1 MKEKQPKNKIIK
13 IILGIAIIVLL
24 ATTVILAFMNKSQ
37 ENKDEKKLGYDEL
50 LVQIK
55 EQKIEEI
62 EMTVGSTTLKV
73 KQRDVEEEKTTIIPN
88 TQAFVEYVQEEIA
101 SGNNS
106 FKLNQKQ
113 PNVILKIADVLFSL
127 LPTIMIVALF
137 IVILKMQGLGDKGKI
152 YGEEG
157 NNTNIK
163 FDDVAGLEEEKTEMI
178 EIVEFLKNPKKFNE
192 MGAKIPRGILL
203 CGKPRN
209 WKNFNSKS
217 NSRRSRSSIYINEW
231 L

>member
-1 MKEKQPKNKIIK
+1 MKEKQPKNKVIK
-13 IILGIAIIVLL
+13 IILVVAVVVLL
-24 ATTVILAFMNKSQ
+24 ATTLVLMFMNNRDD
-37 ENKDEKKLGYDEL
+37 NKDEKELAYDEL

-88 TQAFVEYVQEEIA
+88 TQAFVEYVQGEIA

-113 PNVILKIADVLFSL
+113 PNIILKIADILFSL

-137 IVILKMQGLGDKGKI
+137 IV
-152 YGEEG
+152 
-157 NNTNIK
+157 
-163 FDDVAGLEEEKTEMI
+163 A
-178 EIVEFLKNPKKFNE
+178 FL
-192 MGAKIPRGILL
+192 I
-203 CGKPRN
+203 
-209 WKNFNSKS
+209 SQ
-217 NSRRSRSSIYINEW
+217 
-231 L
+231 